1 LIIVQTNNLDSYQP
15 ESPSKFTAQQ
25 EGAAEASKSQ
35 NFAVTSQNHQI
46 IALATAQAHQQGSEG
61 QHLNQNHHLM
71 APSSHQPIPIGM
83 NLNPSNP
90 NPSSF
95 LQQNF
100 QQASNSQG
108 PSPSSEDANIAK
120 NQDNMVDNE
129 AEGVWSPDIEI
140 SFQEAL
146 TIYPPC
152 GRRKIIL
159 SDEGKMYGRN
169 ELIARYIKI
178 RTGKVRTRK
187 QVSSHIQ
194 VLARRKSR
202 EMQSQF
208 KANLN
213 SRVDQATKD
222 KVLQSMA
229 SMSSA
234 QIVSAGAL
242 SQLPNNRIDMNQP
255 LTYKHSMWPNVS
267 NQNNNE
273 LKGFPHGVQG
283 YIGMN
288 SPSQQH
294 QIHQIPSA
302 SSIAPSIVLKQDAI
316 QNNSSTLLLQH
327 QAKPDDVEGSGFLKN
342 QLIAGTD
349 MKLINFT
356 AYRELENGAD
366 SLSSKHSFVNIDQSN
381 QDEPPPNMEI
391 IQISKIEDKFPGSD
405 ENPGLKEMF
414 YKRSNEPFFL
424 IKFWADLGC
433 DWDDAVAQSFVFAS
447 KYESKENLE
456 IKVSTQVCSF
466 GKQVV
471 EKIETL
477 KGRLVN
483 NRYVYNF
490 NKSKMCEYMVNFILR
505 LKLLPEREMKN
516 NVLENFSILHT
527 VKNDKTGELLL
538 CIAFIFSISQ
548 AGPQHVAY
556 KLVGNDANH
565 LQ

>member
-1 LIIVQTNNLDSYQP
+1 MNNVKSTNLSQDCIVS
-15 ESPSKFTAQQ
+15 
-25 EGAAEASKSQ
+25 
-35 NFAVTSQNHQI
+35 SQNHQI
-46 IALATAQAHQQGSEG
+46 IALATAQAHQQGSEA
-61 QHLNQNHHLM
+61 QSLDQNHHLM
-71 APSSHQPIPIGM
+71 SPSSNHTQVIPIGM
-83 NLNPSNP
+83 NLPSHP

-100 QQASNSQG
+100 NVQQASNSQG
-108 PSPSSEDANIAK
+108 PSPSSEDTNIANK
-120 NQDNMVDNE
+120 QDNMIDNE

-242 SQLPNNRIDMNQP
+242 SQLPNNRIDINQQ
-255 LTYKHSMWPNVS
+255 LTYKHSMWPNVT
-267 NQNNNE
+267 NQNDNE
-273 LKGFPHGVQG
+273 LKAFSHGVSG
-283 YIGMN
+283 YIGIN

-294 QIHQIPSA
+294 PIHQIPSA
-302 SSIAPSIVLKQDAI
+302 SSVAPAIVLQKDTI
-316 QNNSSTLLLQH
+316 PSNNCSTILLQH
-327 QAKPDDVEGSGFLKN
+327 QASNKSDEGNVEGSNFLKN
-342 QLIAGTD
+342 QLIAGSD

-356 AYRELENGAD
+356 AYRELENGVD
-366 SLSSKHSFVNIDQSN
+366 SLSKHTFVNIDQSN
-381 QDEPPPNMEI
+381 QDESPPDMEI

-433 DWDDAVAQSFVFAS
+433 DWDDAVAQSFVFAN
-447 KYESKENLE
+447 KYESKENME

-505 LKLLPEREMKN
+505 LKLLPERDMKN

-527 VKNDKTGELLL
+527 VKNEKTEELLL

-556 KLVGNDANH
+556 KLVGNTLDGNH